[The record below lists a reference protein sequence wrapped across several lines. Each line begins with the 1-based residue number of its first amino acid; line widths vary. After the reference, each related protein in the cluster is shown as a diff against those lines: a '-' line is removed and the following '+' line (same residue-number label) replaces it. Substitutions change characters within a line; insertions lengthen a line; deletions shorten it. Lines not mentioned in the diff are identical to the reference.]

1 MPTINEIMGRNIDQ
15 YTKKTN
21 NKTRGFISYSIYQ
34 NPTLGTEIKFFIDT
48 DLMQDP
54 RKNWDPNYENTKMF
68 NQYGNPMPG
77 VYGNGIIPDPGPVT
91 FYIIEGQNKEMIN
104 NIGSDIY
111 TNFNSLTRGGKRRRK
126 TNKNKN
132 KKRRSK
138 KSKRRRIS

>member
-54 RKNWDPNYENTKMF
+54 RKNWDPNYENTK
-68 NQYGNPMPG
+68 Y
-77 VYGNGIIPDPGPVT
+77 
-91 FYIIEGQNKEMIN
+91 YISKEHHL
-104 NIGSDIY
+104 D
-111 TNFNSLTRGGKRRRK
+111 SLT
-126 TNKNKN
+126 TNMIDFEEILINYLN
-132 KKRRSK
+132 EYYIVNADS
-138 KSKRRRIS
+138 IPQPEFY